1 LSPSPKTCWV
11 ITEGIA
17 GTENQ
22 CIGIAEALGIVPVIK
37 RVHLKFPWK
46 QLSPWLGGV
55 SLTPDSDSIEAP
67 YPDIIIA
74 GGRKSIG
81 VGLHIK
87 KINGD
92 KTFLVQVLDPKIS
105 ATHFDLVVVPEHD
118 GLRGDNV
125 LTVKGA
131 LHRVTPEKIA
141 IEQAKFFDVLNGLP
155 HPRVAVLIGGSSK
168 AHTMTAANTADLAQ
182 KLLSLKAGL
191 MITASRRSGEENIK
205 TLRSALDQPNIFFW
219 DGSGDNPYFALLG
232 MADYIIVTEDS
243 VSMTTEALS
252 TGKPVYIFPLDGGAK
267 RLDSFHQNLQNQGY
281 TRIFDGALEQWSYP
295 PLNDTLKVAHEIE
308 SRMKKH
314 V

>member
-1 LSPSPKTCWV
+1 LSQPPKTCWV

-22 CIGIAEALGIVPVIK
+22 CIGIAEALGIVPVVK

-46 QLSPWLGGV
+46 QLSPWLGGF
-55 SLTPDSDSIEAP
+55 SLTADSDSIEAP
-67 YPDIIIA
+67 YPDIVIA

-81 VGLHIK
+81 VALHIK
-87 KINGD
+87 KASKG
-92 KTFLVQVLDPKIS
+92 KSFLVQVLDPKIS
-105 ATHFDLVVVPEHD
+105 AKHFDLVVVPEHD
-118 GLRGDNV
+118 GLRGENII
-125 LTVKGA
+125 TVKGA

-141 IEQAKFFDVLNGLP
+141 AEQKKFLDVLNGLP
-155 HPRVAVLIGGSSK
+155 QPRVAVLIGGSSR
-168 AHTMTAANTADLAQ
+168 AHTMTAANTTTLVQ
-182 KLLSLKAGL
+182 KLLSLKVGL
-191 MITASRRSGEENIK
+191 MITASRRTGEANIK
-205 TLRSALDQPNIFFW
+205 TLRTALHQPNVFFW
-219 DGSGDNPYFALLG
+219 NGTGDNPYFAILG

-252 TGKPVYIFPLDGGAK
+252 TGKPVYIFPLEGGAK
-267 RLDSFHQNLQNQGY
+267 RLDAFHQTLQNQGY
-281 TRIFDGALEQWSYP
+281 TRVFDGALEQWSYP